1 MTTLAMTVPTNP
13 SPSTMNSPPM
23 PQFSPALLPHPLLY
37 ITFALTLA
45 PMPVP
50 PQGGSLF
57 KSDKHDEDFEKEE
70 DMESLI

>member
-13 SPSTMNSPPM
+13 SPSTMNQPQMPP
-23 PQFSPALLPHPLLY
+23 FLLALLPHPLLY
-37 ITFALTLA
+37 IKFALTLA

-50 PQGGSLF
+50 PQGESLF
-57 KSDKHDEDFEKEE
+57 QSYKHDEDFEEEE